1 MKKSILALTL
11 LICLVLT
18 GCGQKDEAV
27 FNTEVMIKAIKTVTI
42 DSGDEIARAERF
54 YNKLNTEQK
63 SQVSNYDTLL
73 QARKDYEE
81 LLICGTWVWYT
92 GDRSTT
98 VTFGEDGGFT
108 MSDGTAGVYTVTD
121 SAVELRIN
129 GGGEPV
135 LLTKETRDD
144 LMHLSTSE
152 VDYIRP
158 EVLTV
163 EKAVLAPGNWSRFF
177 EPFYHVHVEQDS
189 MGFVT
194 DFWNCAYFRLREEYA
209 GLAAPGTEVTVSLR
223 CTGCDVRSLHSASDN
238 QILFA
243 ETLSEPAEMT
253 ATVTL
258 TADAF
263 EPYDCC
269 PYGYELVMGE
279 STQYKN
285 TVFRVLR
292 YLEDIE
298 ITEVTGTFCYY
309 GQLVK

>member
-1 MKKSILALTL
+1 MKIP
-11 LICLVLT
+11 C
-18 GCGQKDEAV
+18 
-27 FNTEVMIKAIKTVTI
+27 
-42 DSGDEIARAERF
+42 
-54 YNKLNTEQK
+54 YNKQAIANADVAELADALASGASGGNFVGVQVPSSAPN
-63 SQVSNYDTLL
+63 SQRL
-73 QARKDYEE
+73 
-81 LLICGTWVWYT
+81 G
-92 GDRSTT
+92 
-98 VTFGEDGGFT
+98 
-108 MSDGTAGVYTVTD
+108 
-121 SAVELRIN
+121 
-129 GGGEPV
+129 
-135 LLTKETRDD
+135 
-144 LMHLSTSE
+144 
-152 VDYIRP
+152 VDYFFANFRRWSY
-158 EVLTV
+158 
-163 EKAVLAPGNWSRFF
+163 EKVVLASGNWSRFF

-223 CTGCDVRSLHSASDN
+223 CTGCDVRSLHSAADN